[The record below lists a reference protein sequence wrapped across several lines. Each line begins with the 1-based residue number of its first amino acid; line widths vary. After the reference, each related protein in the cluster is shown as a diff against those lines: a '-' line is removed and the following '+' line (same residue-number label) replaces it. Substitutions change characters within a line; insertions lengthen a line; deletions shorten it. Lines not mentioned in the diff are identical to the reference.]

1 MAPKRS
7 SRAQKQAYFVSVPPQ
22 PTLLDCL
29 RRVEAAEEVS
39 SINGFESP
47 HHLQAKVE
55 AGKRTVE
62 DEIEAMASCDFDV
75 GSARM
80 VGVSRQSGG
89 SHQGIFVSPYW
100 GAAARRSLVEGIV
113 QMHAPE
119 APEKKEA
126 SLAAHYEA
134 FDDAVG
140 RVMNNLPAH
149 SPHIKTS
156 LMEAMNKLLVSDSAR
171 EAFICWYNDFQDS
184 FAEVWID
191 DPDKFGIAEDIL
203 ACLVEEI
210 KGSAGSAEPFLVSAT
225 STGPVEPLIPV
236 EQPVLRP
243 QEPEIKPPEDEVIL
257 TFKKEQLVICAPYLG
272 LRAPKENDVKSMFKH
287 AKDVRGQRW
296 RDRKSVV

>member
-22 PTLLDCL
+22 PTILDCL
-29 RRVEAAEEVS
+29 RRFEADEEVS
-39 SINGFESP
+39 SVNGFESP

-55 AGKRTVE
+55 AGKPLRSEDFELPAMEMCDFDAHTGRKVHTVE

-75 GSARM
+75 GSARL
-80 VGVSRQSGG
+80 VGVSRQTGG
-89 SHQGIFVSPYW
+89 SHQGNFVSPYW
-100 GAAARRSLVEGIV
+100 GAAARRTLVEGIV
-113 QMHAPE
+113 QMHAPK
-119 APEKKEA
+119 APEKEGA
-126 SLAAHYEA
+126 SLATHYEA

-140 RVMNNLPAH
+140 RVMNNLPTY

-171 EAFICWYNDFQDS
+171 EAFIYWNNDFQDS

-210 KGSAGSAEPFLVSAT
+210 KVAQSPSWSP
-225 STGPVEPLIPV
+225 
-236 EQPVLRP
+236 LRP
-243 QEPEIKPPEDEVIL
+243 LAQSSL
-257 TFKKEQLVICAPYLG
+257 
-272 LRAPKENDVKSMFKH
+272 
-287 AKDVRGQRW
+287 
-296 RDRKSVV
+296 